1 LIQKEVRFY
10 IAADTKPG
18 FSCSMSEDVVRMK
31 PGFKMKEPQ
40 SSFQRLA
47 ADTKPKL
54 EINYAQK
61 KSVSLCVP
69 PRKVSFG
76 GQPLFE

>member
-61 KSVSLCVP
+61 KISIPLCTAEE
-69 PRKVSFG
+69 SIFLG
-76 GQPLFE
+76 STLH